1 MYFET
6 MINMFQ
12 KIPVEITKPLGHK
25 GKRRSL
31 LHAIGDDWHMKKL
44 DEKIPLLKKQKISK
58 TLQEN

>member
-1 MYFET
+1 
-6 MINMFQ
+6 MFQ
-12 KIPVEITKPLGHK
+12 KIPVEIPKPLGHK